1 MCHVQE
7 GVLWDGLQQFHIMPD
22 HDAVHRIY
30 KQERVMDFRGDYIE
44 NTGESSI
51 GMMWIGFEDHI

>member
-51 GMMWIGFEDHI
+51 GMM